1 MPLPTALTPPWGS
14 DGPRLDLETRLSH
27 LKRVGEEIITE
38 RELRTLLETKQHPTA
53 YDGFEPSGLAH
64 LPFGV
69 LRPILVDDMLKAGV
83 RMKLWIADWFAW
95 VNNKM
100 GGDLDKIR
108 EVGRY
113 FVEVWKAAGVDM
125 SKVDVLWTSD
135 AAREEEYWKKV
146 ITVAQNSTLARAQ
159 RALTIAG
166 RTTKESIQTAQ
177 LFYPMMQVADIF
189 WLDVDI
195 CQLGVDQRRANIL
208 AREIAER
215 MKWKKPVAI
224 HHHMLIGL
232 QGKREP
238 EGLFDEDTSVDS
250 EIASKMS
257 KSKPET
263 SIFVHDSKEAIM
275 SKVNSA
281 YCPPRVVEGNALME
295 YARYIIFRKLESLTI
310 ERPEKYGGNAE
321 FQSYGELES
330 AYASGKLHPADLKKG
345 VGEALD
351 EVVAPIREHFL
362 KDPAAKRLYL
372 SVLEAETTR

>member
-1 MPLPTALTPPWGS
+1 
-14 DGPRLDLETRLSH
+14 LDIETRLAYV
-27 LKRVGEEIITE
+27 RQVGEEIITE
-38 RELRTLLETKQHPTA
+38 KELRALFETKDHPTA

-100 GGDLDKIR
+100 GGDLQKIK

-113 FVEVWKAAGVDM
+113 FIEVWKAAGVDM
-125 SKVDVLWTSD
+125 SKVEVLWTSD
-135 AAREEEYWKKV
+135 AARQEEYWKKV
-146 ITVAQNSTLARAQ
+146 LTVAQNSTLARAQ

-208 AREIAER
+208 AREIADR
-215 MKWKKPVAI
+215 LKWKKPVAV

-232 QGKREP
+232 QGRKEP
-238 EGLFDEDTSVDS
+238 EGFDENGAMDA
-250 EIASKMS
+250 EISSKMS

-263 SIFVHDSKEAIM
+263 SIFVHDSAGEILR
-275 SKVNSA
+275 KVNSA
-281 YCPPRVVEGNALME
+281 YCPPKVLEGNALIE
-295 YARYIIFRKLESLTI
+295 YSRYIVFRKQKSLRI
-310 ERPEKYGGNAE
+310 ERPEKYGGNVE
-321 FQSYGELES
+321 FFSPDGLEK
-330 AYASGKLHPADLKKG
+330 AYVSGALHPADLKRG
-345 VGEALD
+345 VGVALD
-351 EVVAPIREHFL
+351 GIISPIREHFV
-362 KDPAAKRLYL
+362 KDPHARKLYEA
-372 SVLEAETTR
+372 VRAAETTR

>member
-1 MPLPTALTPPWGS
+1 ME
-14 DGPRLDLETRLSH
+14 LETRLAH
-27 LKRVGEEIITE
+27 IKRVGEEIITE
-38 RELRTLLETKQHPTA
+38 AELRTLLETKEHPTA

-83 RMKLWIADWFAW
+83 KMKLWIADWFAW

-100 GGDLDKIR
+100 GGDLDKIQ

-125 SKVDVLWTSD
+125 SKVEVLWTSD
-135 AAREEEYWKKV
+135 AARNEDYWKKV
-146 ITVAQNSTLARAQ
+146 VTVAQNSTLARAQ
-159 RALTIAG
+159 RALTVAG
-166 RTTKESIQTAQ
+166 RTTKEAVQAAQ

-208 AREIAER
+208 AREIADK
-215 MKWKKPVAI
+215 MKWKKPVAV

-232 QGKREP
+232 QGKKEP
-238 EGLFDEDTSVDS
+238 EGFDENGTLDS

-263 SIFVHDSKEAIM
+263 SVFVHDSPEVISRKI
-275 SKVNSA
+275 NSA
-281 YCPPRVVEGNALME
+281 YCPPKVVEGNALTE
-295 YARYIIFRKLESLTI
+295 YSKYIIFRKQKSLKI
-310 ERPEKYGGNAE
+310 ERPEKYGGTVE
-321 FQSYGELES
+321 FFSYPELEES
-330 AYASGKLHPADLKKG
+330 YLGGKLHPADLKKG

-351 EVVAPIREHFL
+351 QIIEPIRAHFM
-362 KDPAAKRLYL
+362 KDPGARRLY
-372 SVLEAETTR
+372 EAVRVIETTR

>member
-1 MPLPTALTPPWGS
+1 
-14 DGPRLDLETRLSH
+14 LDLETRLQ
-27 LKRVGEEIITE
+27 LIKNVGEEIITE
-38 RELRTLLETKQHPTA
+38 HELRTVLETNDHPTA

-69 LRPILVDDMLKAGV
+69 LRPILVDDLLKAGV

-100 GGDLDKIR
+100 GGDLEKIQ

-125 SKVDVLWTSD
+125 SKVEVLWTSD
-135 AAREEEYWKKV
+135 AAKQEEYWRKV

-166 RTTKESIQTAQ
+166 RTTRDSVQTAQ

-208 AREIAER
+208 AREIADK
-215 MKWKKPVAI
+215 MKWKKPVAV

-232 QGKREP
+232 QGRKEP
-238 EGLFDEDTSVDS
+238 EGFDENGVMDA
-250 EIASKMS
+250 EISSKMS
-257 KSKPET
+257 KSMPET
-263 SIFVHDSKEAIM
+263 SIFVHDSTEAIM
-275 SKVNSA
+275 KKVNSA
-281 YCPPRVVEGNALME
+281 YCPPRVLEGNALIE
-295 YARYIIFRKLESLTI
+295 YSKYIVFRKRRSLAI
-310 ERPEKYGGNAE
+310 DRPEKYGGNVE
-321 FQSYGELES
+321 FFSSEELEE
-330 AYASGKLHPADLKKG
+330 AYAGGKLHPADLKRG

-351 EVVAPIREHFL
+351 SIISPIREHFV
-362 KDPAAKRLYL
+362 KNPHARKLYET
-372 SVLEAETTR
+372 VRAAETTR

>member
-1 MPLPTALTPPWGS
+1 M
-14 DGPRLDLETRLSH
+14 DIETRLAYV
-27 LKRVGEEIITE
+27 RQVGEEIITE
-38 RELRTLLETKQHPTA
+38 KELRTLLETNDHPTA

-100 GGDLDKIR
+100 GGDLQKIK

-135 AAREEEYWKKV
+135 AAKQEEYWKKV

-208 AREIAER
+208 AREIADKL
-215 MKWKKPVAI
+215 KWKKPVAV

-232 QGKREP
+232 QGRKEL
-238 EGLFDEDTSVDS
+238 EGFDENGAMDA
-250 EIASKMS
+250 EISSKMS

-263 SIFVHDSKEAIM
+263 SIFVHDSTEDIM
-275 SKVNSA
+275 RKVNSA
-281 YCPPRVVEGNALME
+281 YCPPKVLEGNALIE
-295 YARYIIFRKLESLTI
+295 YSRYIVFRKQKLLRI
-310 ERPEKYGGNAE
+310 ERPEKYGGNVE
-321 FQSYGELES
+321 FFTPDELEK
-330 AYASGKLHPADLKKG
+330 AYVGGALHPADLKRG

-351 EVVAPIREHFL
+351 GIVSPIREHFV
-362 KDPAAKRLYL
+362 KDPHARKLYEA
-372 SVLEAETTR
+372 VKAAETTR

>member
-1 MPLPTALTPPWGS
+1 
-14 DGPRLDLETRLSH
+14 LDIETRLAH
-27 LKRVGEEIITE
+27 VREVGEEIITE
-38 RELRTLLETKQHPTA
+38 KELRTIFETNNHPTA

-69 LRPILVDDMLKAGV
+69 LRPILVDDMIKAGV

-100 GGDLDKIR
+100 GGDLQKIQ

-135 AAREEEYWKKV
+135 AARQEEYWKKV
-146 ITVAQNSTLARAQ
+146 IMVAQNSTLARAQ

-166 RTTKESIQTAQ
+166 RTTKESVQTAQ

-208 AREIAER
+208 AREIADKL
-215 MKWKKPVAI
+215 KWKKPVAV
-224 HHHMLIGL
+224 HHHMLVGL
-232 QGKREP
+232 QGKKEP
-238 EGLFDEDTSVDS
+238 EGFDENGAVDA
-250 EIASKMS
+250 EISSKMS

-263 SIFVHDSKEAIM
+263 SIFVHDSAEEIM
-275 SKVNSA
+275 RKMNSA
-281 YCPPRVVEGNALME
+281 YCPPRVLEGNAPIE
-295 YARYIIFRKLESLTI
+295 YSRYIVFRKQKSLKV
-310 ERPEKYGGNAE
+310 ERPEKYGGNVE
-321 FQSYGELES
+321 FFSSAELER
-330 AYASGKLHPADLKKG
+330 AYAEGALHPADLKKG
-345 VGEALD
+345 VGAAL
-351 EVVAPIREHFL
+351 EGIIEPIREHFV
-362 KDPAAKRLYL
+362 KDPHARKLYDT
-372 SVLEAETTR
+372 VRVAETTR

>member
-1 MPLPTALTPPWGS
+1 M
-14 DGPRLDLETRLSH
+14 DLERRLQ
-27 LKRVGEEIITE
+27 LLRNVGEEIITE
-38 RELRTLLETKQHPTA
+38 KELRMLLETNEHPTA

-69 LRPILVDDMLKAGV
+69 LRPILVEDMLQAGV

-100 GGDLDKIR
+100 GGDLEKIQ

-135 AAREEEYWKKV
+135 AAKKEEYWKKV
-146 ITVAQNSTLARAQ
+146 VTVAQNSTLARAQ

-166 RTTKESIQTAQ
+166 RTTKESVQTAQ

-195 CQLGVDQRRANIL
+195 CQLGLDQRRANIL
-208 AREIAER
+208 AREIAEKL
-215 MKWKKPVAI
+215 KWKKPVAL

-232 QGKREP
+232 QGKKEP
-238 EGLFDEDTSVDS
+238 EGYDENGAVDS

-263 SIFVHDSKEAIM
+263 SIFIHDSTAEIM
-275 SKVNSA
+275 RKVNGA
-281 YCPPRVVEGNALME
+281 YCPPKVVEGNALIE
-295 YARYIIFRKLESLTI
+295 YSRYIIFRKQRSLMI
-310 ERPEKYGGNAE
+310 ERPEKYGGNVE
-321 FQSYGELES
+321 FHSARELEDAYS
-330 AYASGKLHPADLKKG
+330 AGRLHPADLKKG

-351 EVVAPIREHFL
+351 GIIGPIRDHFL
-362 KDPAAKRLYL
+362 KDPSARRLYD
-372 SVLEAETTR
+372 SVRTAETTR

>member
-1 MPLPTALTPPWGS
+1 
-14 DGPRLDLETRLSH
+14 LDIETRLAYV
-27 LKRVGEEIITE
+27 RQVGEEIITE
-38 RELRTLLETKQHPTA
+38 KELRTLLETNDHPTA

-100 GGDLDKIR
+100 GGDLQKIK

-135 AAREEEYWKKV
+135 AAKQEEYWKKV

-208 AREIAER
+208 AREIADKL
-215 MKWKKPVAI
+215 KWKKPVAV

-232 QGKREP
+232 QGRKEL
-238 EGLFDEDTSVDS
+238 EGFDENGAMDA
-250 EIASKMS
+250 EISSKMS

-263 SIFVHDSKEAIM
+263 SIFVHDSAEDIM
-275 SKVNSA
+275 RKVNSA
-281 YCPPRVVEGNALME
+281 YCPPKVLEGNALIE
-295 YARYIIFRKLESLTI
+295 YSRYIVFRKQKLLRI
-310 ERPEKYGGNAE
+310 ERPEKYGGNVE
-321 FQSYGELES
+321 FFTPDELEK
-330 AYASGKLHPADLKKG
+330 AYVGGALHPADLKRG

-351 EVVAPIREHFL
+351 GIVSPIREHFV
-362 KDPAAKRLYL
+362 KDPHARKLYEA
-372 SVLEAETTR
+372 VKAAETTR

>member
-1 MPLPTALTPPWGS
+1 
-14 DGPRLDLETRLSH
+14 LDLETRFSYIR
-27 LKRVGEEIITE
+27 RVGEEIITE
-38 RELRTLLETKQHPTA
+38 GELRTLLEAKQHPTA

-64 LPFGV
+64 LPFGI
-69 LRPILVDDMLKAGV
+69 LRPILVEDMLRAGV

-100 GGDLDKIR
+100 GGDLQKIQ

-125 SKVDVLWTSD
+125 SKVEVLWTSD
-135 AAREEEYWKKV
+135 AAKQEEYWKKV
-146 ITVAQNSTLARAQ
+146 VVVAQNSTLARAQ

-166 RTTKESIQTAQ
+166 RTTKESVQTAQ

-208 AREIAER
+208 AREIADR
-215 MKWKKPVAI
+215 LKWKKPVAV

-232 QGKREP
+232 QGRKEP
-238 EGLFDEDTSVDS
+238 EGFDENGAMDS
-250 EIASKMS
+250 EISSKMS

-263 SIFVHDSKEAIM
+263 SIFVHDSHEEIM
-275 SKVNSA
+275 KKVNSA
-281 YCPPRVVEGNALME
+281 YCPPMVLEGNALIE
-295 YARYIIFRKLESLTI
+295 YSRHIIFRKQKSLRI
-310 ERPEKYGGNAE
+310 ERPEKYGGSVE
-321 FQSYGELES
+321 FNSAAELEK
-330 AYASGKLHPADLKKG
+330 AYAAGTLHPADLKNG

-351 EVVAPIREHFL
+351 GIIAPIRNHFV
-362 KDPAAKRLYL
+362 KDPHARKLYET
-372 SVLEAETTR
+372 VRAAETTR

>member
-1 MPLPTALTPPWGS
+1 
-14 DGPRLDLETRLSH
+14 LDLEARLK
-27 LKRVGEEIITE
+27 LIKNVGEEIITE
-38 RELRTLLETKQHPTA
+38 KELITLLETKDHPTA

-69 LRPILVDDMLKAGV
+69 LRPILVEDLLKAGV
-83 RMKLWIADWFAW
+83 KMKLWIADWFAW

-100 GGDLDKIR
+100 GGDLEKIQ

-135 AAREEEYWKKV
+135 AAKNEEYWKKV
-146 ITVAQNSTLARAQ
+146 IVVAQNSTLSRAQ

-166 RTTKESIQTAQ
+166 RTTKESVQTAQ

-208 AREIAER
+208 AREIADK
-215 MKWKKPVAI
+215 MKWKKPVAV

-232 QGKREP
+232 QGKKEP
-238 EGLFDEDTSVDS
+238 EGFDENGTVDA

-263 SIFVHDSKEAIM
+263 SIFVHDSKDMIM
-275 SKVNSA
+275 EKINSA
-281 YCPPRVVEGNALME
+281 YCPPKVLEGNALIE
-295 YARYIIFRKLESLTI
+295 YSKYIIFRKRKSMKI
-310 ERPEKYGGNAE
+310 GRPEKYGGDVE
-321 FQSYGELES
+321 FFSISELEDAYS
-330 AYASGKLHPADLKKG
+330 AGKLHPADLKKG

-351 EVVAPIREHFL
+351 EIISPIREHFL
-362 KDPAAKRLYL
+362 KDPSARKLYET
-372 SVLEAETTR
+372 VKAAETTR

>member
-1 MPLPTALTPPWGS
+1 M
-14 DGPRLDLETRLSH
+14 DIETRLEYV
-27 LKRVGEEIITE
+27 RQVGEEIITE
-38 RELRTLLETKQHPTA
+38 KELRALFETKEHPTA

-100 GGDLDKIR
+100 GGDLQTIK

-135 AAREEEYWKKV
+135 AARQEEYWKKV
-146 ITVAQNSTLARAQ
+146 IIVAQNSTLARAQ

-208 AREIAER
+208 AREIADKL
-215 MKWKKPVAI
+215 KWKKPVAV

-232 QGKREP
+232 QGRKEP
-238 EGLFDEDTSVDS
+238 EGFDENGTMDA
-250 EIASKMS
+250 EISSKMS

-263 SIFVHDSKEAIM
+263 SIFVHDNAEEIM
-275 SKVNSA
+275 KKVNSA
-281 YCPPRVVEGNALME
+281 YCPPKVLEGNALIE
-295 YARYIIFRKLESLTI
+295 YSRYIVFRKQKFLRI
-310 ERPEKYGGNAE
+310 ERPEKYGGNVE
-321 FQSYGELES
+321 FFSPDELER
-330 AYASGKLHPADLKKG
+330 AYVSGALHPADLKRG

-351 EVVAPIREHFL
+351 GIISPIREHFVR
-362 KDPAAKRLYL
+362 DPHARKLYEA
-372 SVLEAETTR
+372 VRAAETTR

>member
-1 MPLPTALTPPWGS
+1 M
-14 DGPRLDLETRLSH
+14 DLESRLEH
-27 LKRVGEEIITE
+27 IRRVGEEIITE
-38 RELRTLLETKQHPTA
+38 RELRSLLETNDHPTA

-69 LRPILVDDMLKAGV
+69 LRPILVDDMLQAGV

-100 GGDLDKIR
+100 GGDLGKIQ

-125 SKVDVLWTSD
+125 SKVDVLWTSE
-135 AAREEEYWKKV
+135 AARQEEYWKKV
-146 ITVAQNSTLARAQ
+146 VTVAQNSTLARAQ

-208 AREIAER
+208 AREIADK
-215 MKWKKPVAI
+215 MKWKKPVAV

-232 QGKREP
+232 QGKKEP
-238 EGLFDEDTSVDS
+238 EGFDENGAMDA
-250 EIASKMS
+250 EISSKMS

-263 SIFVHDSKEAIM
+263 SIFVHDTPEQIM
-275 SKVNSA
+275 KKVNSA
-281 YCPPRVVEGNALME
+281 FCPPKVVEGNALIE
-295 YARYIIFRKLESLTI
+295 YSRYIVFRKRKSLRI

-321 FQSYGELES
+321 YFSAQELEA
-330 AYASGKLHPADLKKG
+330 AYAAGGLHPADLKKG

-351 EVVAPIREHFL
+351 GIISPLRIHFE
-362 KDPAAKRLYL
+362 KDPAARRLYET
-372 SVLEAETTR
+372 VRKAETTR

>member
-1 MPLPTALTPPWGS
+1 M
-14 DGPRLDLETRLSH
+14 DIETRLAYV
-27 LKRVGEEIITE
+27 RQVGEEIITE
-38 RELRTLLETKQHPTA
+38 KELRALFETKDHPTA

-100 GGDLDKIR
+100 GGDLQKIK

-113 FVEVWKAAGVDM
+113 FIEVWKAAGVDM
-125 SKVDVLWTSD
+125 SKVEVLWTSD
-135 AAREEEYWKKV
+135 AARQEEYWKKV

-208 AREIAER
+208 AREIADR
-215 MKWKKPVAI
+215 LKWKKPVAV

-232 QGKREP
+232 QGRKEP
-238 EGLFDEDTSVDS
+238 EGFDENGAMDA
-250 EIASKMS
+250 EISSKMS

-263 SIFVHDSKEAIM
+263 SIFVHDSAGEILR
-275 SKVNSA
+275 KVNSA
-281 YCPPRVVEGNALME
+281 YCPPKVLEGNALIE
-295 YARYIIFRKLESLTI
+295 YSRYIVFRKQKSLRI
-310 ERPEKYGGNAE
+310 ERPEKYGGNVE
-321 FQSYGELES
+321 FFSPDGLEK
-330 AYASGKLHPADLKKG
+330 AYVSGALHPADLKRG
-345 VGEALD
+345 VGVALD
-351 EVVAPIREHFL
+351 GIISPIREHFV
-362 KDPAAKRLYL
+362 KDPHARKLYEA
-372 SVLEAETTR
+372 VRAAETTR

>member
-1 MPLPTALTPPWGS
+1 MVLIALDKAEGS
-14 DGPRLDLETRLSH
+14 GLDLETRLSYIR
-27 LKRVGEEIITE
+27 RVGEEIITE
-38 RELRTLLETKQHPTA
+38 KELRTLLETKSHPTA

-69 LRPILVDDMLKAGV
+69 LRPLLVEDMLKAGV

-100 GGDLDKIR
+100 GGDLEKIQ

-113 FVEVWKAAGVDM
+113 FVEVWRAAGVDM
-125 SKVDVLWTSD
+125 TKVEVLWTSD
-135 AAREEEYWKKV
+135 AARNEEYWKKV
-146 ITVAQNSTLARAQ
+146 VTVAQNSTLARAQ

-166 RTTKESIQTAQ
+166 RTTKESVQTAQ

-195 CQLGVDQRRANIL
+195 CQLGLDQRRANIL
-208 AREIAER
+208 AREIADK
-215 MKWKKPVAI
+215 MKWKKPVAV

-232 QGKREP
+232 QGKKEP
-238 EGLFDEDTSVDS
+238 EGLYDENGAVDS

-263 SIFVHDSKEAIM
+263 SIFVHDSSDVILK
-275 SKVNSA
+275 KVNSA
-281 YCPPRVVEGNALME
+281 YCPPKVLEGNALIE
-295 YARYIIFRKLESLTI
+295 YSRYIVFRKLKSLNI
-310 ERPEKYGGNAE
+310 ERPQKYGGNVE
-321 FQSYGELES
+321 FFSSGELEA
-330 AYASGKLHPADLKKG
+330 AYAEGRLHPADLKRG

-351 EVVAPIREHFL
+351 DIISPIREHFV
-362 KDPAAKRLYL
+362 KNPSARKLYETV
-372 SVLEAETTR
+372 SAAETTR